1 MAAPGHRLYYR
12 VDIVNNMVRKLIMMA
27 TTVMITTP
35 MHG

>member
-1 MAAPGHRLYYR
+1 MAAPGHRLYDR
-12 VDIVNNMVRKLIMMA
+12 GDIVSNMIRKLIMMA